1 MFQTYDK
8 LLSTE
13 ILSKLKVT
21 IGPKTGGWVPLIVFH
36 SHDNVQ
42 QTPTVR
48 NWGTVV
54 YHISWSD

>member
-36 SHDNVQ
+36 SHEVM
-42 QTPTVR
+42 
-48 NWGTVV
+48 VV
-54 YHISWSD
+54 LVYRGS